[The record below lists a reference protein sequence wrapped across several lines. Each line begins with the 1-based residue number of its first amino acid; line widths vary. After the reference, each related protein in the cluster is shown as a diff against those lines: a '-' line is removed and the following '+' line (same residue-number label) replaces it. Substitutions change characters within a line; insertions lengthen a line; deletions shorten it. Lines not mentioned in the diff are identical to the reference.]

1 MCFSAAASFIAAGVT
16 GVIGIGC
23 LARTRSARDLPLAL
37 MPLLFAAQQSVEGL
51 LWLELP
57 VAPDAARAT
66 LLTKIFL
73 LFAKAFWPA
82 YVPLTVLLVEPDA
95 RRRRVMQAIA
105 AGGIV
110 VGLFFLRDVAAVDHP
125 AAIIGSHIVYDAHP
139 HLPWSI
145 SALYILTT
153 CAAPLLSS
161 HAAIRALAMI
171 VTIGATI
178 TYAAYWHAFTSVWC
192 FFAAAAS
199 VVLLLYFIGQERLA
213 ADISRA

>member
-1 MCFSAAASFIAAGVT
+1 MCFSAAASFVAAGVT

-23 LARTRSARDLPLAL
+23 LAKTRTARDLPLAL
-37 MPLLFAAQQSVEGL
+37 MPLLFAAQQTVEGL

-66 LLTKIFL
+66 LLTKMFL

-82 YVPLTVLLVEPDA
+82 YVPLTVLLVEPDE
-95 RRRRVMQAIA
+95 RRRGVMQAIA

-110 VGLFFLRDVAAVDHP
+110 VGLYFLRDVAAVDHP
-125 AAIIGSHIVYDAHP
+125 AAIIGGHIAYDAHP
-139 HLPWSI
+139 NLPWTI
-145 SALYILTT
+145 AALYILTT

-161 HAAIRALAMI
+161 HAAIRVLAVI
-171 VTIGATI
+171 VAIGATI
-178 TYAAYWHAFTSVWC
+178 TYVAYWHAFTSVWC

-199 VVLLLYFIGQERLA
+199 VVLLRYFVRQKRFA
-213 ADISRA
+213 TVASRA